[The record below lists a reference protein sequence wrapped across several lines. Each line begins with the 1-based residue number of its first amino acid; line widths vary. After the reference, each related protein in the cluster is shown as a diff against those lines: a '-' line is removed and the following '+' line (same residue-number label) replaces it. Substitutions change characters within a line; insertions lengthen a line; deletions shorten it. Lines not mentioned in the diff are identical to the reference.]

1 VARGAAASVVSASPS
16 IAEIARALAENPEYV
31 IALTKRIAARTED
44 PIVVD
49 RLVAYARE
57 RQISSAHAIA
67 RHLLTEAGVSWEAI

>member
-1 VARGAAASVVSASPS
+1 VSASPS
-16 IAEIARALAENPEYV
+16 IAEIARTLAEHPEYV

-44 PIVVD
+44 PIVID

-67 RHLLTEAGVSWEAI
+67 RRLLTDAGVSWEAI